1 VNELDDYLR
10 ANRDSF
16 TREALTRRLVD
27 EGHDP
32 ADVEAAW
39 ARIKLGEAIAR
50 PGPVER
56 PGRAGIGTFLLIG
69 LVVVAYGYVTF
80 LGFAGIGFMAYY
92 GPIPAAGPNPA
103 ASILSA
109 VYAIAMLVG
118 LGYSV
123 RRLYRAPSLAAGG
136 SAIGAAFG
144 IAALV
149 LVGINGGCIAGALAG
164 SAVGA
169 F

>member
-1 VNELDDYLR
+1 MNDLDEYLR
-10 ANRDSF
+10 ANRDQF
-16 TREALTRRLVD
+16 TREALTRRLV
-27 EGHDP
+27 EQGHDP

-39 ARIKLGEAIAR
+39 ARIKGGDAVAR
-50 PGPVER
+50 PGPVVP
-56 PGRAGIGTFLLIG
+56 PGRPGIGTFLLIG
-69 LVVVAYGYVTF
+69 LVVVGYGYVTF

-92 GPIPAAGPNPA
+92 GPIPAASPNPA
-103 ASILSA
+103 ATILSV
-109 VYAIAMLVG
+109 VYATAMIVG
-118 LGYSV
+118 LGYSI

-144 IAALV
+144 IAALI
-149 LVGINGGCIAGALAG
+149 LIGINGACIAGALAG